1 MLLPVRIPSE
11 PHAQY
16 DHPMAT
22 NWDRLIQLN
31 GGAKIYY
38 VEPRLDVKNEVWFYN
53 ANAALVISSSGAL
66 VPSKPAKGLGA
77 VTDRATLY
85 QVARALV
92 VDVEVRSEHAVV
104 RRGVLNGSYVE
115 NVIAAG
121 DVPALLAT
129 YRKLGFRDGSPWHAT
144 PKRVLVREF
153 RKGAAKW
160 TVHVDGSSVFE
171 DWRTEHKQKSRDA
184 AIAYANALISKKEKL
199 GFNTRLI
206 ELTDAK
212 YANPTPKAAA
222 TAPPK
227 PKLPVRTKFAKP
239 TTPYQAVD
247 TAVAMLRD
255 LHQRFNKYHFVAECL
270 DLPSE
275 KTRLADLTQSAAFFT
290 KLHRKRIGRWRTA
303 KASAPKKGEST
314 WAYFVRVYGSIT
326 WILDGEVDGGVQ
338 CFHCGNVSGGGWS
351 PLEINEGEYNIKGLV
366 KALGADAPAGLA
378 QFEVFHGGW
387 HHGLSFAFDRRSVSA
402 TGESAIVPFD
412 EGDPQIPK
420 ITAAAKIVPF
430 GTWLH
435 KRVQQLTAT
444 VEANIREIW

>member
-1 MLLPVRIPSE
+1 
-11 PHAQY
+11 
-16 DHPMAT
+16 MAT

-38 VEPRLDVKNEVWFYN
+38 VAPRLDVKNQVWFYN
-53 ANAALVISSSGAL
+53 SDAALVISSNGVL
-66 VPSKPAKGLGA
+66 VKPKVANGLRPI
-77 VTDRATLY
+77 TDRATLY
-85 QVARALV
+85 QVAKALV
-92 VDVEVRSEHAVV
+92 VDVEVRSEYAVV

-115 NVIAAG
+115 NVIAAS
-121 DVPALLAT
+121 DAPALLAT

-171 DWRTEHKQKSRDA
+171 DGRTERKQKSRDV
-184 AIAYANALISKKEKL
+184 AIAFATALISKKEKL
-199 GFNTRLI
+199 GFSTRLI

-222 TAPPK
+222 TAPSRPT
-227 PKLPVRTKFAKP
+227 LPARTKFAKP

-255 LHQRFNKYHFVAECL
+255 LHLRFNKYHFVAECL
-270 DLPSE
+270 DLPTE
-275 KTRLADLTQSAAFFT
+275 KARLADLTQSATFFT

-303 KASAPKKGEST
+303 KASAPKKGESS
-314 WAYFVRVYGSIT
+314 WAYFVRVYGSVT
-326 WILDGEVDGGVQ
+326 WILDGEVDRGVR

-351 PLEINEGEYNIKGLV
+351 PLEIAADEYNIKGLV
-366 KALGADAPAGLA
+366 KALGSDAPAGLA

-387 HHGLSFAFDRRSVSA
+387 HHDLSFAFDHRSASA
-402 TGESAIVPFD
+402 TGEFAIVPFD
-412 EGDPQIPK
+412 DGDPHVPK

-435 KRVQQLTAT
+435 KRVQQLTTT
-444 VEANIREIW
+444 VEANMREIW

>member
-144 PKRVLVREF
+144 PKRVLVR
-153 RKGAAKW
+153 
-160 TVHVDGSSVFE
+160 S
-171 DWRTEHKQKSRDA
+171 RT
-184 AIAYANALISKKEKL
+184 
-199 GFNTRLI
+199 
-206 ELTDAK
+206 
-212 YANPTPKAAA
+212 
-222 TAPPK
+222 
-227 PKLPVRTKFAKP
+227 
-239 TTPYQAVD
+239 
-247 TAVAMLRD
+247 
-255 LHQRFNKYHFVAECL
+255 
-270 DLPSE
+270 
-275 KTRLADLTQSAAFFT
+275 SA
-290 KLHRKRIGRWRTA
+290 
-303 KASAPKKGEST
+303 
-314 WAYFVRVYGSIT
+314 SI
-326 WILDGEVDGGVQ
+326 
-338 CFHCGNVSGGGWS
+338 
-351 PLEINEGEYNIKGLV
+351 
-366 KALGADAPAGLA
+366 
-378 QFEVFHGGW
+378 
-387 HHGLSFAFDRRSVSA
+387 
-402 TGESAIVPFD
+402 
-412 EGDPQIPK
+412 
-420 ITAAAKIVPF
+420 
-430 GTWLH
+430 
-435 KRVQQLTAT
+435 
-444 VEANIREIW
+444 